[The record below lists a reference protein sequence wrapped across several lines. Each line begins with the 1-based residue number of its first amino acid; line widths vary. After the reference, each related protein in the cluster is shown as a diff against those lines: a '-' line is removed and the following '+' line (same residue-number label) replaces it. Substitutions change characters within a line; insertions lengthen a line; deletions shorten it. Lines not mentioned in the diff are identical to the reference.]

1 MNTNLLF
8 SVIIPTYN
16 QSKYLERAINSVLL
30 QKKNYEIIVI
40 DNFSSDDTEEVV
52 KKYKGN
58 YLKYIKSNNFGIIG
72 KSRNIG
78 IENSIAPWIAFLDSD
93 DEWYENKLNILEEFI
108 KKYPEYDVIT
118 NDEEIFYEETKKKKI
133 FQYGPYT
140 NNFYKKLILDGN
152 CISTSATI
160 VKKSFLRKNKIL
172 FSEKKEFASVEDY
185 DFFLNLAL
193 NHAKFK
199 FFHQVLGKH
208 LYHKKSF
215 SRNFE
220 KYHNAIEKLLNY
232 HINYVQK
239 FSNNKKKLL
248 KRVSSNLSIIK
259 SNDEIKFN
267 KSYLKGLVILTKGF
281 FQNPIYMLNILIK
294 KLVKS

>member
-133 FQYGPYT
+133 FQYGPT
-140 NNFYKKLILDGN
+140 QI
-152 CISTSATI
+152 TSI
-160 VKKSFLRKNKIL
+160 KN
-172 FSEKKEFASVEDY
+172 
-185 DFFLNLAL
+185 
-193 NHAKFK
+193 
-199 FFHQVLGKH
+199 
-208 LYHKKSF
+208 
-215 SRNFE
+215 
-220 KYHNAIEKLLNY
+220 
-232 HINYVQK
+232 
-239 FSNNKKKLL
+239 
-248 KRVSSNLSIIK
+248 
-259 SNDEIKFN
+259 
-267 KSYLKGLVILTKGF
+267 
-281 FQNPIYMLNILIK
+281 
-294 KLVKS
+294 